1 MKKWIGIS
9 LGTLFGI
16 SHIGMIGILASRTRF
31 PAIDLPIGQYTSYT
45 VNAGLDGYTINYRS
59 HDPKV
64 MGVRKDIE
72 RPGGFLG
79 LGKTKVH
86 TIEEYTIEGARH
98 TQRDTGGLNSAE
110 VACIKAEC
118 AGESTGRLV
127 GGGVGTVVV
136 SNTGLA
142 SVPIIGWVLAG
153 AVTMMGMDQGAE
165 IGGTMAKDFADC
177 DPVVEE
183 S

>member
-86 TIEEYTIEGARH
+86 TIEEYLSLIH
-98 TQRDTGGLNSAE
+98 
-110 VACIKAEC
+110 I
-118 AGESTGRLV
+118 
-127 GGGVGTVVV
+127 
-136 SNTGLA
+136 
-142 SVPIIGWVLAG
+142 
-153 AVTMMGMDQGAE
+153 
-165 IGGTMAKDFADC
+165 
-177 DPVVEE
+177 
-183 S
+183 